1 MNSFYGG
8 LPGKSFELAQ
18 IFNNGAEMEEDLN
31 AKWKSPIGFGEF
43 VLISYGFPAEAPDYL
58 KWDLKEGDKPITGIR
73 YKDADGKYP
82 IIPEQII
89 TKDNIDKYKDNA
101 FIYGN
106 KYTLNQMI
114 DANRAL
120 DKYNYNATFWQKIC
134 YTKKE
139 DAFTVYVVK
148 EGENPADLNLYE
160 LNAETGVY
168 SLTLDTA
175 PIDSKTYYKM
185 TDSENRYIH
194 VVQVNEDTLI
204 AYKLLATMTGTT
216 PVISTLD
223 FDCFP
228 NTKAKTYMI
237 LDGDDVSGEM
247 IDEMREGLLDP
258 SALSNI
264 ELREASMDTPI
275 LVIKKPRAAKF
286 FYGDE
291 LGVLGDGDSTHNI
304 NKDLVENYNQTQPYI
319 HYSQADGKYI
329 EAREAKVEHRL
340 YYNSF
345 DVAGMGID
353 DFYVNKRNGYIY
365 QVTGEKDNSW
375 VLTYQG
381 CFKWIPDVE
390 VKEQARYDSNGN
402 LTEIIQPKV
411 GTEIVEENGISY
423 DKGKITFSFREE
435 PIITADA
442 ITGNA
447 GGEAGVTVSR
457 THEKQGEKEQDILNL
472 LFEIPRGEAGPGVF
486 KITGIYWRD
495 DNYNPQNP
503 EQLKSLRTQLEKD
516 FGYDASSRP
525 NGVKP
530 ADGKFIA
537 VNYKDTENKIYSYL
551 FYKTFGGTWNYILVT
566 GVDGII
572 INGKSNIDYGDGA
585 NYVYSKKYL
594 DNLVYNCN
602 LQIENK
608 IVGQG
613 MGPDIEIYNWQPV
626 EIQFPEFSKYGT
638 YCSCSSLVD
647 DKGEKVKLNI
657 KSNKPL
663 IICCD
668 EVEHPEYSI
677 ISHVFLKADTNTL
690 IFFSFSSSTL
700 EASKTPKT
708 IPLTIIE
715 LP

>member
-114 DANRAL
+114 DANRAF

-148 EGENPADLNLYE
+148 EGENPSDLNLYE

-168 SLTLDTA
+168 SLTLDTV
-175 PIDSKTYYKM
+175 PIDDKTYYEM

-275 LVIKKPRAAKF
+275 LVVKRPRAAKF

-291 LGVLGDGDSTHNI
+291 LGVLGDSTHNI
-304 NKDLVENYNQTQPYI
+304 NKDLVEDYNQTQSYV
-319 HYSQADGKYI
+319 HYSQAEGKYI
-329 EAREAKVEHRL
+329 EATEDKIDHRL

-345 DVAGMGID
+345 NVAGMGID

-390 VKEQARYDSNGN
+390 VKGQARYDSNGN
-402 LTEIIQPKV
+402 LTEIIQPEVK
-411 GTEIVEENGISY
+411 TEIIEKDGIRY
-423 DKGKITFSFREE
+423 DKGKIVFSFREE
-435 PIITADA
+435 PNITASA

-457 THEKQGEKEQDILNL
+457 THKKQGEKEQDILNL
-472 LFEIPRGEAGPGVF
+472 LFKIPRGEAGPGVF
-486 KITGIYWRD
+486 KITGIYGRD
-495 DNYNPQNP
+495 DNYNPQDKK
-503 EQLKSLRTQLEKD
+503 QLELLRTQLEKD
-516 FGYDASSRP
+516 FGYDVSSRP
-525 NGVKP
+525 NGVSS

-537 VNYKDTENKIYSYL
+537 VNYKDANKIYSYL
-551 FYKTFGGTWNYILVT
+551 FYKTSEGTWNYILVT
-566 GVDGII
+566 GVDGIV
-572 INGKSNIDYGDGA
+572 INGKSNTDYGDGA

-594 DNLVYNCN
+594 DALVYTVN
-602 LQIENK
+602 LQLGDK
-608 IVGQG
+608 VD
-613 MGPDIEIYNWQPV
+613 PEIGEDWYWQEV
-626 EIQFPEFSKYGT
+626 SEDQEKKYGM
-638 YCSCSSLVD
+638 YKSCILT
-647 DKGEKVKLNI
+647 NI
-657 KSNKPL
+657 KSKKPL
-663 IICCD
+663 IISCD
-668 EVEHPEYSI
+668 EVEHPEYSM
-677 ISHVFLKADTNTL
+677 ISHAFLNPETGELYVYT
-690 IFFSFSSSTL
+690 FSVLEPSTD
-700 EASKTPKT
+700 PKT

>member
-114 DANRAL
+114 DANRAF

-134 YTKKE
+134 YTRKE

-275 LVIKKPRAAKF
+275 LVVKRPRAAKF

-291 LGVLGDGDSTHNI
+291 LGVLGDPHNI
-304 NKDLVENYNQTQPYI
+304 NKDLVEDYNQTQSYV
-319 HYSQADGKYI
+319 HYSQAEGKYI
-329 EAREAKVEHRL
+329 EATEDKVEHRL
-340 YYNSF
+340 YYNFF

-381 CFKWIPDVE
+381 CFKWIPDV
-390 VKEQARYDSNGN
+390 VASEQDRYDANGN
-402 LTEIIQPKV
+402 LTALSQPTV
-411 GTEIVEENGISY
+411 ETETVEENGIRY
-423 DKGKITFSFREE
+423 DKGKITFSFRKE
-435 PIITADA
+435 PIITANA
-442 ITGNA
+442 TTGNV

-495 DNYNPQNP
+495 HNYNPQNP
-503 EQLKSLRTQLEKD
+503 EQLKSLRTQLEAD
-516 FGYDASSRP
+516 FGYDAVSRP

-530 ADGKFIA
+530 ADGNFIA
-537 VNYKDTENKIYSYL
+537 VNYNDTNKIYSYL
-551 FYKTFGGTWNYILVT
+551 FYKTSGGTWNYILVT
-566 GVDGII
+566 GVDGIV
-572 INGKSNIDYGDGA
+572 INGKSNTDYGDGA

-594 DNLVYNCN
+594 DALVYTVN
-602 LQIENK
+602 LQLGDKLDPEN
-608 IVGQG
+608 GE
-613 MGPDIEIYNWQPV
+613 DWYWQEV
-626 EIQFPEFSKYGT
+626 SEDQEKKYGMYKRCILT
-638 YCSCSSLVD
+638 
-647 DKGEKVKLNI
+647 NI
-657 KSNKPL
+657 KSKKPL
-663 IICCD
+663 IISCD
-668 EVEHPEYSI
+668 EVEHPEYSM
-677 ISHVFLKADTNTL
+677 ISHAFLDINEGKLYIYT
-690 IFFSFSSSTL
+690 FSPLEPSTDP
-700 EASKTPKT
+700 ET

>member
-82 IIPEQII
+82 IIPEQVI

-106 KYTLNQMI
+106 KYILNQMI
-114 DANRAL
+114 DTNRAF

-139 DAFTVYVVK
+139 DAFTVYTVK

-228 NTKAKTYMI
+228 SIKAKTYMI

-275 LVIKKPRAAKF
+275 LVVKKPRAAKF

-291 LGVLGDGDSTHNI
+291 LGVLGDSTHNI
-304 NKDLVENYNQTQPYI
+304 NKDLVEYYDQTQLYV
-319 HYSQADGKYI
+319 HYSQAEGKYI
-329 EAREAKVEHRL
+329 EVTEDKVEHRL

-365 QVTGEKDNSW
+365 QVTDEKDNSW

-381 CFKWIPDVE
+381 CFKWIPE
-390 VKEQARYDSNGN
+390 VVATEQDRYDENKN
-402 LTEIIQPKV
+402 LTELIQPEV
-411 GTEIVEENGISY
+411 TTDIVTDENGVKY
-423 DKGKITFSFREE
+423 DKGKIVFSFRQE
-435 PIITADA
+435 PDIKVSAK
-442 ITGNA
+442 TGNA
-447 GGEAGVTVSR
+447 GGEATVEIER
-457 THEKQGEKEQDILNL
+457 EAPNL
-472 LFEIPRGEAGPGVF
+472 LKLLFGIPRGEAGPGVF
-486 KITGIYWRD
+486 KVVGKIDTNTLDPQTEDGLTDLRD
-495 DNYNPQNP
+495 LLNNTYN
-503 EQLKSLRTQLEKD
+503 KSV
-516 FGYDASSRP
+516 
-525 NGVKP
+525 NP

-537 VNYKDTENKIYSYL
+537 VNYNDTNKIYSYL
-551 FYKTFGGTWNYILVT
+551 FYKTSGGTWNYILVT

-572 INGKSNIDYGDGA
+572 INEKSNTDYGDGA

-594 DNLVYNCN
+594 DNLVYTVN
-602 LQIENK
+602 LQLGDSLDEYGGDLYWGQENMEDWEK
-608 IVGQG
+608 
-613 MGPDIEIYNWQPV
+613 
-626 EIQFPEFSKYGT
+626 KYGV
-638 YCSCSSLVD
+638 CKRCILS
-647 DKGEKVKLNI
+647 NI
-657 KSNKPL
+657 KSKKPL
-663 IICCD
+663 IISCD
-668 EVEHPEYSI
+668 EVEHPEYSM
-677 ISHVFLKADTNTL
+677 ISHAFLNTKTGNL
-690 IFFSFSSSTL
+690 YVYTFSPL
-700 EASKTPKT
+700 EPSENPKT

>member
-58 KWDLKEGDKPITGIR
+58 KWDLKKGDKPITGIR

-82 IIPEQII
+82 IIPEQVI

-114 DANRAL
+114 DANRAF

-134 YTKKE
+134 YTRKE

-223 FDCFP
+223 FDCLP

-275 LVIKKPRAAKF
+275 LVVKKPRAAKF

-291 LGVLGDGDSTHNI
+291 LGVLGDPHNI
-304 NKDLVENYNQTQPYI
+304 NKDLVEYYDQTQLYV
-319 HYSQADGKYI
+319 HYSQAEGKYV
-329 EAREAKVEHRL
+329 EATEDKVEHRL

-365 QVTGEKDNSW
+365 QVTGEKDSSW
-375 VLTYQG
+375 ILTYQG
-381 CFKWIPDVE
+381 CFKWIPDV
-390 VKEQARYDSNGN
+390 VANEQARYDANGD
-402 LTEIIQPKV
+402 LTELIQPKV
-411 GTEIVEENGISY
+411 ETEIIEENGIRY

-442 ITGNA
+442 TTGNA

-457 THEKQGEKEQDILNL
+457 THKKQGEKEQDILNL

-486 KITGIYWRD
+486 KVTGIYEGE
-495 DNYNPQNP
+495 DNYNPQDNQ
-503 EQLKSLRTQLEKD
+503 QLESLRSQLETN
-516 FGYDASSRP
+516 FGYDESSRP
-525 NGVKP
+525 DGVKS
-530 ADGKFIA
+530 ADGNFIA
-537 VNYKDTENKIYSYL
+537 VNYKDTTSNKIYSYL
-551 FYKTFGGTWNYILVT
+551 FYKTSGGTWNYILVT

-572 INGKSNIDYGDGA
+572 INGKSNTDYGDGA

-602 LQIENK
+602 LQIENE
-608 IVGQG
+608 IVEQG

-638 YCSCSSLVD
+638 YCSCTSLVD
-647 DKGEKVKLNI
+647 DKGKKVELNI

-690 IFFSFSSSTL
+690 IFFSFSSSVL
-700 EASKTPKT
+700 EASKKPKT

>member
-18 IFNNGAEMEEDLN
+18 IFNNGAEMEKDLN

-82 IIPEQII
+82 IIPEQVI

-114 DANRAL
+114 DANRAF

-134 YTKKE
+134 YTRKE

-148 EGENPADLNLYE
+148 EGENPSDLNLYE

-275 LVIKKPRAAKF
+275 LVVKKPRAAKF

-291 LGVLGDGDSTHNI
+291 LGVLGDSTHNI
-304 NKDLVENYNQTQPYI
+304 NKDLVENYNQTQSYV
-319 HYSQADGKYI
+319 HYSQAEGKYI
-329 EAREAKVEHRL
+329 EATEDKVEHRL

-381 CFKWIPDVE
+381 CFKWIPE
-390 VKEQARYDSNGN
+390 VVANDEQARYNEKGE
-402 LTEIIQPKV
+402 LTELPQPEV
-411 GTEIVEENGISY
+411 TTDIVTDENGIRY
-423 DKGKITFSFREE
+423 DKGKIVFSFRKE
-435 PIITADA
+435 PNITASA

-447 GGEAGVTVSR
+447 GGEASVIV
-457 THEKQGEKEQDILNL
+457 KKEAPNLLNL

-486 KITGIYWRD
+486 KIAGIYWRK
-495 DNYNPQNP
+495 DNYNPQD
-503 EQLKSLRTQLEKD
+503 EKQLKLLKTQLEKD
-516 FGYDASSRP
+516 FGYDVSSRP

-537 VNYKDTENKIYSYL
+537 VNYKDNTTDKIYSYL
-551 FYKTFGGTWNYILVT
+551 FYKTSGGTWNYILVT
-566 GVDGII
+566 GVDGIV

-594 DNLVYNCN
+594 DALVYTVD
-602 LQIENK
+602 LQLGDKLDPEN
-608 IVGQG
+608 GE
-613 MGPDIEIYNWQPV
+613 DWYWQEV
-626 EIQFPEFSKYGT
+626 SEDQEKKYGM
-638 YCSCSSLVD
+638 YKSCILT
-647 DKGEKVKLNI
+647 NI
-657 KSNKPL
+657 KSKKPL
-663 IICCD
+663 IISCD
-668 EVEHPEYSI
+668 EVEHPEYSM
-677 ISHVFLKADTNTL
+677 ISHAFLNTKTGEL
-690 IFFSFSSSTL
+690 YVYTFSVL
-700 EASKTPKT
+700 EPSENPKT

>member
-18 IFNNGAEMEEDLN
+18 IFNNGAEMEEDLK

-58 KWDLKEGDKPITGIR
+58 KWDLKEGDKPVTGIR
-73 YKDADGKYP
+73 YKDANGNYP
-82 IIPEQII
+82 IIPEQVI

-106 KYTLNQMI
+106 KYILNQMI
-114 DANRAL
+114 DTNRAF
-120 DKYNYNATFWQKIC
+120 DKYNYNATFWQKMC

-139 DAFTVYVVK
+139 DAFTVYAIK
-148 EGENPADLNLYE
+148 AGDNPADLNLYE
-160 LNAETGVY
+160 LNAGTGVY

-175 PIDSKTYYKM
+175 PVDGKTYYEM

-228 NTKAKTYMI
+228 STKAKTYMI
-237 LDGDDVSGEM
+237 LDGDDISGEM

-275 LVIKKPRAAKF
+275 LVVKRPRAAKF
-286 FYGDE
+286 FYGDK
-291 LGVLGDGDSTHNI
+291 LGVLGDPTHNI
-304 NKDLVENYNQTQPYI
+304 DKDLVKDHYDPNQAYYYYDQKSGTYTRT
-319 HYSQADGKYI
+319 I
-329 EAREAKVEHRL
+329 EDKVEYRL

-365 QVTGEKDNSW
+365 QVTGEQDDSW

-381 CFKWIPDVE
+381 CFKWVPDV
-390 VKEQARYDSNGN
+390 VAIEQARYDENKN
-402 LTEIIQPKV
+402 LTELIQPEV
-411 GTEIVEENGISY
+411 TTDIVTDENGVRY
-423 DKGKITFSFREE
+423 DKGKIVFSFRQE
-435 PIITADA
+435 PDIKVSAKTS
-442 ITGNA
+442 NA
-447 GGEAGVTVSR
+447 GGEANV
-457 THEKQGEKEQDILNL
+457 EIEKEAPNLLNL

-486 KITGIYWRD
+486 KIVGIYWRD
-495 DNYNPQNP
+495 NNYNPQD
-503 EQLKSLRTQLEKD
+503 KDQLESLKKQLETD
-516 FGYDASSRP
+516 FGYDATSKP

-537 VNYKDTENKIYSYL
+537 VNYKDANKIYSYL
-551 FYKTFGGTWNYILVT
+551 FYKTSGGTWNYILVT
-566 GVDGII
+566 GVDGIV
-572 INGKSNIDYGDGA
+572 INEKSNTNYGDGA

-594 DNLVYNCN
+594 DNLVQTVN
-602 LQIENK
+602 LQLGDKLDDSGGDLYWEQETMEDWEK
-608 IVGQG
+608 
-613 MGPDIEIYNWQPV
+613 
-626 EIQFPEFSKYGT
+626 KYGV
-638 YCSCSSLVD
+638 C
-647 DKGEKVKLNI
+647 KVCILSNI
-657 KSNKPL
+657 KSKKPL
-663 IICCD
+663 IISCN
-668 EVEHPEYSI
+668 EVTHPEYSM
-677 ISHVFLKADTNTL
+677 ISHAFLNPNKGELYVYTFSPLEPSTN
-690 IFFSFSSSTL
+690 
-700 EASKTPKT
+700 PKT

>member
-18 IFNNGAEMEEDLN
+18 IFNNGAEMEKDLN

-114 DANRAL
+114 DANRAF

-134 YTKKE
+134 YTRKE

-247 IDEMREGLLDP
+247 IDEMGEGLLDP

-275 LVIKKPRAAKF
+275 LVIKRPRAAKF

-291 LGVLGDGDSTHNI
+291 LGVLGDSTHNI
-304 NKDLVENYNQTQPYI
+304 NKDLVEDYNQTQSYV
-319 HYSQADGKYI
+319 HYSQAEGKYI
-329 EAREAKVEHRL
+329 EATEAKVEHRL

-345 DVAGMGID
+345 DIAGMGID

-381 CFKWIPDVE
+381 CFKWIPDVIAND
-390 VKEQARYDSNGN
+390 EQARYNEKGE
-402 LTEIIQPKV
+402 LTELPQPEV
-411 GTEIVEENGISY
+411 TTDIVTDENGISY
-423 DKGKITFSFREE
+423 DKGKIIFSFRKE
-435 PIITADA
+435 PIITASA
-442 ITGNA
+442 TTGNA
-447 GGEAGVTVSR
+447 GGEASVTVKR
-457 THEKQGEKEQDILNL
+457 EAPNFLNL

-486 KITGIYWRD
+486 KITGIYWRN

-503 EQLKSLRTQLEKD
+503 EQLKSLRTQLEAD
-516 FGYDASSRP
+516 FGYDVSSRP

-537 VNYKDTENKIYSYL
+537 VNYKDANKIYSYL
-551 FYKTFGGTWNYILVT
+551 FYKTTGGTWNYILVT
-566 GVDGII
+566 GVDGIV
-572 INGKSNIDYGDGA
+572 INGKSNTDYGDGA

-594 DNLVYNCN
+594 DALVYTVN
-602 LQIENK
+602 LQLGDKLDPEN
-608 IVGQG
+608 GE
-613 MGPDIEIYNWQPV
+613 DWYWQEV
-626 EIQFPEFSKYGT
+626 SEDQEKKYGM
-638 YCSCSSLVD
+638 YKSCILT
-647 DKGEKVKLNI
+647 NI
-657 KSNKPL
+657 KSKKPL
-663 IICCD
+663 IISCD
-668 EVEHPEYSI
+668 EVEHPEYSM
-677 ISHVFLKADTNTL
+677 ISHAFLNIKTGELYVYT
-690 IFFSFSSSTL
+690 FSVLEPSTD
-700 EASKTPKT
+700 PKT

>member
-82 IIPEQII
+82 IIPEQVI

-114 DANRAL
+114 DANRAF

-160 LNAETGVY
+160 LNAETGIY

-291 LGVLGDGDSTHNI
+291 LGVLEDLTYNI
-304 NKDLVENYNQTQPYI
+304 NKDLVEHYNQTQPYI
-319 HYSQADGKYI
+319 HYSQAEGRYI
-329 EAREAKVEHRL
+329 EAIEDKVEYRL

-345 DVAGMGID
+345 AVAGMGIN

-365 QVTGEKDNSW
+365 QVTGEKNNSW
-375 VLTYQG
+375 ILTYQG
-381 CFKWIPDVE
+381 CFKWIPE
-390 VKEQARYDSNGN
+390 VAVKGQARYDANGN
-402 LTEIIQPKV
+402 LTELVQPEVK
-411 GTEIVEENGISY
+411 TEVIEEDGIRY
-423 DKGKITFSFREE
+423 DKGKIVFSFRDE
-435 PIITADA
+435 PEITASA
-442 ITGNA
+442 TTGNA
-447 GGEAGVTVSR
+447 GGKASVEIKKTAPNL
-457 THEKQGEKEQDILNL
+457 LNF
-472 LFEIPRGEAGPGVF
+472 LFEIPRGETGPGVF
-486 KITGIYWRD
+486 KVTGIYWRK
-495 DNYNPQNP
+495 DNYNPQNDQQL
-503 EQLKSLRTQLEKD
+503 ELLKSQLEAD
-516 FGYDASSRP
+516 FGYDAVSRP

-537 VNYKDTENKIYSYL
+537 VNYNDTNKIYSYL
-551 FYKTFGGTWNYILVT
+551 FYKTSGGSWNYILVT
-566 GVDGII
+566 SVDGII

-594 DNLVYNCN
+594 DALVYTVD
-602 LQIENK
+602 LQLGNSLDEY
-608 IVGQG
+608 GG
-613 MGPDIEIYNWQPV
+613 DWYWQEV
-626 EIQFPEFSKYGT
+626 SEDQEKKYGMYKNCILT
-638 YCSCSSLVD
+638 
-647 DKGEKVKLNI
+647 NI
-657 KSNKPL
+657 KSKKPL
-663 IICCD
+663 IISCD
-668 EVEHPEYSI
+668 EVEHPEYSM
-677 ISHVFLKADTNTL
+677 ISHAFLNIETGELYVYT
-690 IFFSFSSSTL
+690 FSVL
-700 EASKTPKT
+700 EPSETPEK

>member
-43 VLISYGFPAEAPDYL
+43 VLISYGFPAKAPDYL

-73 YKDADGKYP
+73 YKDADGRYP
-82 IIPEQII
+82 IIPEQVI

-114 DANRAL
+114 DANRAF

-134 YTKKE
+134 YTRKE

-223 FDCFP
+223 FDCSP
-228 NTKAKTYMI
+228 STKAKTYMI

-275 LVIKKPRAAKF
+275 LVVKKPRAAKF

-291 LGVLGDGDSTHNI
+291 LGVLGDSTHNI
-304 NKDLVENYNQTQPYI
+304 NKDLVENYNPTQPYI
-319 HYSQADGKYI
+319 HYSQTKGKYI
-329 EAREAKVEHRL
+329 EATEAKVEHRI

-381 CFKWIPDVE
+381 CFKWIPE
-390 VKEQARYDSNGN
+390 VVANDKQARYDEKGE
-402 LTEIIQPKV
+402 LTELPQPEV
-411 GTEIVEENGISY
+411 TTDIVTDENGIRY
-423 DKGKITFSFREE
+423 DKGRIVFSFREE
-435 PIITADA
+435 PNITASA

-447 GGEAGVTVSR
+447 GGEAKVKVSR
-457 THEKQGEKEQDILNL
+457 KPPNLLNL

-486 KITGIYWRD
+486 KVVGKIDTNTLDPQTEDGLTELRKLL
-495 DNYNPQNP
+495 NNTYN
-503 EQLKSLRTQLEKD
+503 KSV
-516 FGYDASSRP
+516 S
-525 NGVKP
+525 P

-537 VNYKDTENKIYSYL
+537 VNYNDTNKIYSYL
-551 FYKTFGGTWNYILVT
+551 FYKTSEGSWNYILVT
-566 GVDGII
+566 GVDGIV
-572 INGKSNIDYGDGA
+572 INEKSNTDYGDGA

-594 DNLVYNCN
+594 DALVYTVD
-602 LQIENK
+602 LQLGDSLDEYGGDLYWGQENMEDWEK
-608 IVGQG
+608 
-613 MGPDIEIYNWQPV
+613 
-626 EIQFPEFSKYGT
+626 KYGV
-638 YCSCSSLVD
+638 CKRCILS
-647 DKGEKVKLNI
+647 NI
-657 KSNKPL
+657 KSKKPL
-663 IICCD
+663 IISCD
-668 EVEHPEYSI
+668 EVKYPEYSM
-677 ISHVFLKADTNTL
+677 ISHAFLNTETGKL
-690 IFFSFSSSTL
+690 YVYTFSPL
-700 EASKTPKT
+700 EPSETPKK

>member
-114 DANRAL
+114 DANRAF

-139 DAFTVYVVK
+139 DAFTVYIVK

-275 LVIKKPRAAKF
+275 LVVKKPRAAKF

-291 LGVLGDGDSTHNI
+291 LGVLEDPHNI
-304 NKDLVENYNQTQPYI
+304 NKDLVENYSQTQSYV
-319 HYSQADGKYI
+319 HYSQAKGKYI
-329 EAREAKVEHRL
+329 EATEDKVEYRL

-365 QVTGEKDNSW
+365 QVAGEKDNSW

-381 CFKWIPDVE
+381 CFKWIPDV
-390 VKEQARYDSNGN
+390 VANDKQARYNEKGE
-402 LTEIIQPKV
+402 LTELPQPEV
-411 GTEIVEENGISY
+411 TTDIVTDENGVRY
-423 DKGKITFSFREE
+423 DKGKIVFSFREE
-435 PIITADA
+435 PIITASA
-442 ITGNA
+442 ITGNV
-447 GGEAGVTVSR
+447 GGEASV
-457 THEKQGEKEQDILNL
+457 KIKKEPPNLLNL
-472 LFEIPRGEAGPGVF
+472 LFEIPRGEAGPGIF
-486 KITGIYWRD
+486 KVVGKIDTNTLDPQTNDGLKDLRELL
-495 DNYNPQNP
+495 NNTYN
-503 EQLKSLRTQLEKD
+503 KSV
-516 FGYDASSRP
+516 S
-525 NGVKP
+525 P

-537 VNYKDTENKIYSYL
+537 VNYNDTNKIYSYL
-551 FYKTFGGTWNYILVT
+551 FYRTSGGSWNYILVT

-572 INGKSNIDYGDGA
+572 INGKSNTDYGDGA

-602 LQIENK
+602 LQIENE
-608 IVGQG
+608 IVEQG

-638 YCSCSSLVD
+638 YCSCNSLVD

-690 IFFSFSSSTL
+690 IFFSFSSSVL
-700 EASKTPKT
+700 EASKKPKT